1 MKEATLNVIKEFL
14 TLIGVVCGFLLAT
27 IKDIITTRIQ
37 NKPKLKLEL
46 KTGRFNYYKEFMDS
60 SAISRIVECPSQDA
74 NYLILEVAVDIFNY
88 GKGNTAIKDVMIE
101 TKAYGKTLNY
111 LQPEMKINE
120 SLNTNFSFNLPS
132 NSIVTMNLKLKIE
145 KNEYLGTLF
154 DVELSLSPEDK
165 DSLKFFVITKDI
177 KNRETRLKIDPL
189 SILTAF

>member
-1 MKEATLNVIKEFL
+1 MAFASICANEEHDVGEVDF
-14 TLIGVVCGFLLAT
+14 
-27 IKDIITTRIQ
+27 TRIQ